1 MFGFGRKA
9 RKRTCCS
16 VSETGLVREENQD
29 TVFVDSSRS
38 VLCVS
43 DGMGGGSEGATAS
56 RFVCEALS
64 AVAEADGMAGRM
76 SALASAVDEANARI
90 FRYARERGFR
100 QMGATV
106 VVLLFDPDD
115 ERRAAI
121 CHVGDSRA
129 YRIRARKAEL
139 LTRDHTVGNRLGE
152 LAGGVRAAGLRSRS
166 NALAHVLTRA
176 IGGAERVEIEWN
188 TVDVAPGDRFLI
200 CSDGVHDVVTDER
213 IGFLLSRHE
222 SLADISCR
230 LTADVVAGGAPDN
243 YSYVIVEIGA

>member
-1 MFGFGRKA
+1 MFGFGRKV
-9 RKRTCCS
+9 RKRSCCS
-16 VSETGLVREENQD
+16 ACETGLVRTENQD
-29 TVFVDSSRS
+29 AVFVDPSRT

-56 RFVCEALS
+56 RVVCEALS
-64 AVAEADGMAGRM
+64 AVAGANGLADRTA
-76 SALASAVDEANARI
+76 AVASAVNEANVRI
-90 FRYARERGFR
+90 FRYARERGYR

-121 CHVGDSRA
+121 CHVGDSRV
-129 YRIRARKAEL
+129 YRIRARRAEL

-166 NALAHVLTRA
+166 NALTHVLTRA
-176 IGGAERVEIEWN
+176 IGAREQVEAEWN
-188 TVDVAPGDRFLI
+188 VIDVAPGDRFLL
-200 CSDGVHDVVTDER
+200 CSDGVHDVVSDER
-213 IGFLLSRHE
+213 IGFLLSRSE
-222 SLADISCR
+222 SLSDLSAL
-230 LTADVVAGGAPDN
+230 LTADVIAGGAPDN